1 MSVSSTVTVL
11 RPMAKVVGVSLSLT
25 LVILASELAFGKAG
39 SVSSNM
45 VCREMGKFFSTLD
58 HICEPW

>member
-11 RPMAKVVGVSLSLT
+11 SHGQSCGCVTLFDLS
-25 LVILASELAFGKAG
+25 ILASELAFGKAG

>member
-25 LVILASELAFGKAG
+25 LVIIASELVFGKAG
-39 SVSSNM
+39 SVHQTWFAERSESSFQP
-45 VCREMGKFFSTLD
+45 RSHL
-58 HICEPW
+58 

>member
-11 RPMAKVVGVSLSLT
+11 SMAKVVGVPLSLT

-45 VCREMGKFFSTLD
+45 VCREMGKFFSL
-58 HICEPW
+58 

>member
-25 LVILASELAFGKAG
+25 LDSSFGIGLWESGVRFIKHG
-39 SVSSNM
+39 LQ
-45 VCREMGKFFSTLD
+45 RDGKVLFNL

>member
-11 RPMAKVVGVSLSLT
+11 RPMAKVVGVPLSLT
-25 LVILASELAFGKAG
+25 LVIIASELVFGKAG

-45 VCREMGKFFSTLD
+45 VCREIGKFFSPRSHL
-58 HICEPW
+58 